1 MQDQSRL
8 ISTVSYITIVG
19 WIIAL
24 ILRQNENPKSEL
36 SLFHLRQS
44 FGLMIL
50 SFVTSFATIILSA
63 ISLGFI
69 GNIIAICF
77 FILWLIGLI
86 GAIQGRFL
94 KVPFIG
100 DWIQENMQ
108 FIG

>member
-8 ISTVSYITIVG
+8 ISTVSYITIIG

-36 SLFHLRQS
+36 GLFHLRQS
-44 FGLMIL
+44 FGIMVL
-50 SFVTSFATIILSA
+50 SFVASFAKIILTT

-69 GNIIAICF
+69 GNIVGICVF
-77 FILWLIGLI
+77 ALWLIGLI
-86 GAIQGRFL
+86 GAIQGKFS

-100 DWIQENMQ
+100 DWIQENMR
-108 FIG
+108 FVS

>member
-8 ISTVSYITIVG
+8 ISSISYITIIG
-19 WIIAL
+19 WVIAL

-36 SLFHLRQS
+36 GLFHLRQS
-44 FGLMIL
+44 FGIMIL
-50 SFVTSFATIILSA
+50 SFLASITKIILTF

-69 GNIIAICF
+69 GNIIGICV
-77 FILWLIGLI
+77 FILWLIGLV

-100 DWIQENMQ
+100 VWIQENMR
-108 FIG
+108 FVA

>member
-44 FGLMIL
+44 FGLIII
-50 SFVTSFATIILSA
+50 SFAASIAQAILA
-63 ISLGFI
+63 GISLGLI
-69 GNIIAICF
+69 GRVILVCVFA
-77 FILWLIGLI
+77 LWLIGLI
-86 GAIQGRFL
+86 GAIQGRFT

-100 DWIQENMQ
+100 DWFQENMR

>member
-36 SLFHLRQS
+36 SLFHIRQS
-44 FGLMIL
+44 FGLMVL
-50 SFVTSFATIILSA
+50 SFAASIAQVILA
-63 ISLGFI
+63 GISLGLI
-69 GNIIAICF
+69 GKVIWICVF
-77 FILWLIGLI
+77 ALWLIGLI
-86 GAIQGRFL
+86 GAIQGRFS

-100 DWIQENMQ
+100 DWIQDNMR

>member
-24 ILRQNENPKSEL
+24 ILRQNENPRSEL

-44 FGLMIL
+44 FGLMVL
-50 SFVTSFATIILSA
+50 SFIASTAQFILTG
-63 ISLGFI
+63 ISLGLI
-69 GNIIAICF
+69 GKVIMICVF
-77 FILWLIGLI
+77 ALWLIGLI
-86 GAIQGRFL
+86 GAIQGRFS

-100 DWIQENMQ
+100 DWIQDNMR